1 MKIKIQILIAILLS
15 FLFLSVF
22 VRSDIIYDGLQ
33 TTRYFYFFITSSLII
48 ALISII
54 SIFSYIKKA
63 PLKIELEFNLTDI
76 LVVSFLFY
84 SFIRLLYSDY
94 QSWDNEQFITF
105 FFLVILYFIWKY
117 VFNEGFK
124 ENQYTKS
131 VLILI
136 IAFLS
141 CGALEALTGILQLYD
156 IIPGYV
162 GSYFKVNGTFVNPD
176 YFAGYL
182 ISVAPFAFGVYNFSV
197 NKILKHIALVTF
209 LLSIFILPSIYI
221 RSSWLALFGGLI
233 YILYYRYSIKSKLQ
247 VIFNSNFKKIILA
260 ASIFII
266 IFLSAFSLHSL
277 KPDSANGRL
286 LIWKIS
292 GMMIKDNSIFGIGYD
307 RFETDYN
314 IYQAEYFVDNSDDYE
329 ELLADNVNRAHNEYL
344 QIWSETGIIGL
355 VLWLGIFIS
364 ALSGFSANNG
374 RVSAPPRFFSVS
386 AKSSIISILIYAF
399 FSFPLHILPIHI
411 NLMFLLSIASAGSA
425 SKKIKVSNRK
435 LLTFFAVCFII
446 ISIIFIKKSING
458 FLNYKE
464 WNEAN
469 TLVYPGLY
477 TNAIEKFEGLYP
489 NLKNNGEFLFN
500 YGGVLTLNGNY
511 KEAIPLLNNSKN
523 NYTDPKQY
531 INLGLCYEGLNDF

>member
-141 CGALEALTGILQLYD
+141 CGALETLTGILQLYD

-162 GSYFKVNGTFVNPD
+162 GSYFKVTELL
-176 YFAGYL
+176 L
-182 ISVAPFAFGVYNFSV
+182 I
-197 NKILKHIALVTF
+197 L
-209 LLSIFILPSIYI
+209 
-221 RSSWLALFGGLI
+221 
-233 YILYYRYSIKSKLQ
+233 
-247 VIFNSNFKKIILA
+247 IILRD
-260 ASIFII
+260 I
-266 IFLSAFSLHSL
+266 
-277 KPDSANGRL
+277 
-286 LIWKIS
+286 
-292 GMMIKDNSIFGIGYD
+292 
-307 RFETDYN
+307 
-314 IYQAEYFVDNSDDYE
+314 
-329 ELLADNVNRAHNEYL
+329 
-344 QIWSETGIIGL
+344 
-355 VLWLGIFIS
+355 
-364 ALSGFSANNG
+364 
-374 RVSAPPRFFSVS
+374 
-386 AKSSIISILIYAF
+386 
-399 FSFPLHILPIHI
+399 
-411 NLMFLLSIASAGSA
+411 
-425 SKKIKVSNRK
+425 
-435 LLTFFAVCFII
+435 
-446 ISIIFIKKSING
+446 
-458 FLNYKE
+458 
-464 WNEAN
+464 
-469 TLVYPGLY
+469 
-477 TNAIEKFEGLYP
+477 
-489 NLKNNGEFLFN
+489 
-500 YGGVLTLNGNY
+500 
-511 KEAIPLLNNSKN
+511 
-523 NYTDPKQY
+523 
-531 INLGLCYEGLNDF
+531 